1 MTLTRPFDFF
11 VQLHLTERCNLRCK
25 HCYQTG
31 KSMDE
36 MSFSEIKEAVTEI
49 SDTLAE
55 WESVYGIRYSK
66 SFNVT
71 GGEPF
76 LRNDILDV
84 IREIKD
90 QGFGLYLL
98 TNGIF
103 VDEKKAK
110 ALSDLNVNGVQV
122 SIEGPEEVHDSI
134 RGKGSYSVSMKG
146 VRYLLDA
153 GLNVTMNVTLSSM
166 NADYFMDIIDMA
178 TRKGVRR
185 LGFSRLVPSG
195 RGESMLKEMLSYER
209 IRQLYNKIF
218 FLNTGSLE
226 IVTGDPVAAQSLIV
240 EQGEDRGN
248 IPSGGCAAGVSGIT
262 ILPDGGLV
270 PCRRLD
276 ISLGNIRKDSFRE
289 IWAASK
295 VLEDIRSREKYKG
308 KCRPCM
314 RWAHCR
320 GCRAIAYAF
329 SKARGVNDF
338 LAEDP
343 QCFVDSP
350 SGLMLP

>member
-36 MSFSEIKEAVTEI
+36 MTFSEIKEAVTEI

-76 LRNDILDV
+76 LRNDIFDV

-98 TNGIF
+98 TNGFF
-103 VDEKKAK
+103 VDDKKAK

-153 GLNVTMNVTLSSM
+153 GLNVTMNVTLPG
-166 NADYFMDIIDMA
+166 Y
-178 TRKGVRR
+178 
-185 LGFSRLVPSG
+185 
-195 RGESMLKEMLSYER
+195 
-209 IRQLYNKIF
+209 
-218 FLNTGSLE
+218 
-226 IVTGDPVAAQSLIV
+226 
-240 EQGEDRGN
+240 QG
-248 IPSGGCAAGVSGIT
+248 
-262 ILPDGGLV
+262 
-270 PCRRLD
+270 
-276 ISLGNIRKDSFRE
+276 
-289 IWAASK
+289 
-295 VLEDIRSREKYKG
+295 
-308 KCRPCM
+308 
-314 RWAHCR
+314 
-320 GCRAIAYAF
+320 
-329 SKARGVNDF
+329 
-338 LAEDP
+338 
-343 QCFVDSP
+343 
-350 SGLMLP
+350 

>member
-31 KSMDE
+31 KSVNE
-36 MSFSEIKEAVTEI
+36 MSFTEIKEAVTEI

-55 WESVYGIRYSK
+55 WETVYGMRYSK

-76 LRNDILDV
+76 LRNDIFDV
-84 IREIKD
+84 IREIKTR
-90 QGFGLYLL
+90 GFGLYLL
-98 TNGIF
+98 TNGII

-134 RGKGSYSVSMKG
+134 RGKDSYTASMKG

-166 NADYFMDIIDMA
+166 NADYFMDIIDIA
-178 TRKGVRR
+178 IRTGVQR

-195 RGESMLKEMLSYER
+195 RGGSMLKEMLGHEQTG
-209 IRQLYNKIF
+209 QLYNKIF
-218 FLNTGSLE
+218 SLNTGSLE

-240 EQGEDRGN
+240 EHGEDRGN

-262 ILPDGGLV
+262 ILPDGGLL
-270 PCRRLD
+270 PCRRLN

-289 IWAASK
+289 IWTASK

-308 KCRPCM
+308 RCRTCI

-320 GCRAIAYAF
+320 GCRAIAYAY
-329 SKARGVNDF
+329 SRARGVNDF

-343 QCFVDSP
+343 QCFIDSP
-350 SGLMLP
+350 SALAL

>member
-1 MTLTRPFDFF
+1 MTLIRPFEFF

-31 KSMDE
+31 RTMDE

-49 SDTLAE
+49 SDTLNE
-55 WESVYGIRYSK
+55 WESVYGMRYSK

-71 GGEPF
+71 GGEPL
-76 LRNDILDV
+76 LRNDIFDI
-84 IREIKD
+84 IREIKG

-98 TNGIF
+98 TNGIC
-103 VDEKKAK
+103 VDKKKANV
-110 ALSDLNVNGVQV
+110 LSDLNVNGVQV

-166 NADYFMDIIDMA
+166 NADYFMDIIDIAM
-178 TRKGVRR
+178 RKGVQR

-195 RGESMLKEMLSYER
+195 RGGSMLKEMLSQER
-209 IRQLYNKIF
+209 TRQLYNKIF
-218 FLNTGSLE
+218 SLDTGSLE

-240 EQGEDRGN
+240 EEGEDRGN

-308 KCRPCM
+308 KCRTCM

-329 SKARGVNDF
+329 SKARGANDF

-343 QCFVDSP
+343 QCFMD
-350 SGLMLP
+350 LPYGFER

>member
-1 MTLTRPFDFF
+1 MSLTRPFEFF

-31 KSMDE
+31 RTIDE
-36 MSFSEIKEAVTEI
+36 MSFPEVKEAVTEI

-55 WESVYGIRYSK
+55 WESAYGMRYSK

-76 LRNDILDV
+76 LRNDIFDI
-84 IREIKD
+84 IREIKGR
-90 QGFGLYLL
+90 GFGLYLL

-103 VDEKKAK
+103 VDKKKAK
-110 ALSDLNVNGVQV
+110 ALSDLNVDGVQV
-122 SIEGPEEVHDSI
+122 SIEGPEEIHDAI
-134 RGKGSYSVSMKG
+134 RGKNSYSLSMKG

-178 TRKGVRR
+178 MRKGVQR

-195 RGESMLKEMLSYER
+195 RGETMLKEMPGRER

-218 FLNTGSLE
+218 SMNTGSLE

-240 EQGEDRGN
+240 EEGEDRGN

-308 KCRPCM
+308 KCRTCM

-329 SKARGVNDF
+329 SKARGARRF
-338 LAEDP
+338 S
-343 QCFVDSP
+343 C
-350 SGLMLP
+350 

>member
-25 HCYQTG
+25 HC
-31 KSMDE
+31 
-36 MSFSEIKEAVTEI
+36 
-49 SDTLAE
+49 
-55 WESVYGIRYSK
+55 
-66 SFNVT
+66 
-71 GGEPF
+71 
-76 LRNDILDV
+76 
-84 IREIKD
+84 
-90 QGFGLYLL
+90 
-98 TNGIF
+98 
-103 VDEKKAK
+103 
-110 ALSDLNVNGVQV
+110 
-122 SIEGPEEVHDSI
+122 
-134 RGKGSYSVSMKG
+134 
-146 VRYLLDA
+146 
-153 GLNVTMNVTLSSM
+153 
-166 NADYFMDIIDMA
+166 
-178 TRKGVRR
+178 
-185 LGFSRLVPSG
+185 
-195 RGESMLKEMLSYER
+195 
-209 IRQLYNKIF
+209 
-218 FLNTGSLE
+218 NTGSLE

-240 EQGEDRGN
+240 EDGEDRGN

-295 VLEDIRSREKYKG
+295 VLEDIRSRGKYKG
-308 KCRPCM
+308 KCRTCM

-350 SGLMLP
+350 SGLAQ